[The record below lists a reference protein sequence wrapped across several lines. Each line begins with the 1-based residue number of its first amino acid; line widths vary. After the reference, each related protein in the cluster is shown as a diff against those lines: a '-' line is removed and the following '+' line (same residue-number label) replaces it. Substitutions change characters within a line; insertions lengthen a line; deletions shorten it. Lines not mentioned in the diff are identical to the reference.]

1 MLYKIII
8 ESGVKKKIKIL
19 AEALLCL
26 MSIGKK
32 HKSSFVEKK
41 KEKPGL
47 HTEMQFHKLLNR
59 QQASTLLQ
67 QRLGAS
73 LPILLAGVEQPSG
86 SKGDR

>member
-1 MLYKIII
+1 
-8 ESGVKKKIKIL
+8 
-19 AEALLCL
+19 
-26 MSIGKK
+26 MSIG
-32 HKSSFVEKK
+32 EKK
-41 KEKPGL
+41 TQEQLCEKRKKPGL

-67 QRLGAS
+67 QRLAAS